1 MIDFLDQ
8 LASVFISLLLIAA
21 IIAGLLFFVVHY
33 PKLTLA
39 LLVISVILCIC
50 SNV

>member
-1 MIDFLDQ
+1 MIDFLSE
-8 LASVFISLLLIAA
+8 LASVFISLLVIAA
-21 IIAGLLFFVVHY
+21 IIAGLLFFIVHY

-39 LLVISVILCIC
+39 LFVVSAILCIC